1 MNDRYT
7 KRSED
12 NEYLWDRTG
21 APDAE
26 IQRLEQVLEE
36 FRATNLAAP
45 AFPRIGSSPQHA
57 HWWQWIASNVWAPRF
72 AAATLTFAAITIAL
86 FLSSRESKPPQGANG
101 WSVELVEAQAD
112 NPATAGTP
120 KRMIELQIGEAL
132 ETGSASKATIAVA
145 DIGRLEV
152 APSTRL
158 RLLQSAAGRKHIAL
172 DHGTIQATIWAPPG
186 EFVVDTPSAMAVD
199 LGCMY
204 TLHVD
209 ESGGGLLRTTLGW
222 VGFRS
227 NGRESFIPAGAAAVT
242 YPGTGPGLPY
252 FENATSTFR
261 AATSEF
267 DSAADPSAQRSIA
280 LQAILGEARPQDALT
295 LWHLLT
301 RVNETDR
308 PTVYDRLAALVPP
321 PPGVTRESVLR
332 LDRTALDSWWN
343 ALDLGDIGLW
353 RHFEQF
359 WTNAGAGPKAGN
371 IGQPK

>member
-1 MNDRYT
+1 MIDP
-7 KRSED
+7 KHDVS
-12 NEYLWDRTG
+12 
-21 APDAE
+21 
-26 IQRLEQVLEE
+26 
-36 FRATNLAAP
+36 
-45 AFPRIGSSPQHA
+45 
-57 HWWQWIASNVWAPRF
+57 
-72 AAATLTFAAITIAL
+72 ITRQA
-86 FLSSRESKPPQGANG
+86 
-101 WSVELVEAQAD
+101 ELVGISRAAVYYVPRPVSEAD
-112 NPATAGTP
+112 LVLMRRIDELHLEYPFAGART
-120 KRMIELQIGEAL
+120 
-132 ETGSASKATIAVA
+132 
-145 DIGRLEV
+145 
-152 APSTRL
+152 L
-158 RLLQSAAGRKHIAL
+158 RDLLRPEGFEAGRKHIAL
-172 DHGTIQATIWAPPG
+172 DHWTIQATIWAPPG

-242 YPGTGPGLPY
+242 YPRTGPGLPY

-280 LQAILGEARPQDALT
+280 LQAILGEARPHDALT
-295 LWHLLT
+295 LWHLLP

-343 ALDLGDIGLW
+343 ALDLGDVSLW
-353 RHFEQF
+353 RTFEQS